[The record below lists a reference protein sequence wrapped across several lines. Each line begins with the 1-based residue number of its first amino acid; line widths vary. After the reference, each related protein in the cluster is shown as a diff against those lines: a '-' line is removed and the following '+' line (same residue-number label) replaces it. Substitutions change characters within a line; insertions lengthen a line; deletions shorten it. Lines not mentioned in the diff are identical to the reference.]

1 MQLHSSNDVEIRFLQ
16 TQWTDDDFWKSVASM
31 VERLSAECPTASR
44 EEIERAVIR
53 DWLVL
58 SEPIGR
64 G

>member
-1 MQLHSSNDVEIRFLQ
+1 MAGFFASDVEIRFLQ
-16 TQWTDDDFWKSVASM
+16 TQWVDEDFYRSVRSM
-31 VERLSAECPTASR
+31 VEVLKAECPTAA
-44 EEIERAVIR
+44 EEAIERAVIR